1 MSTRLNALLSNNLL
15 QPLLPVLYI
24 AWADGELADAECT
37 RIRELA
43 GALPGLDEQASDTLD
58 AWLVSS
64 RAPTATELSR
74 LRRCIRDRAGAR
86 QTSLEGFSASM
97 QANVSAQV
105 TDAVATYAREHE
117 ISGEGVS
124 AEIFSNTGE
133 AVRQRLDESPARF
146 NPKAVQAV
154 LEGNYARQWAQVRDV
169 LSHDA
174 FQYAYGETGEAQ
186 RARVLGWLRHL
197 AEHRELA
204 MAALP
209 ESVGGQNDMAG
220 FIHVF
225 QALAMFDLSLVVKFG
240 VQYGLFGGSIIFLGN
255 ETHHQKY
262 LPDIASLKLLGGFA
276 MTESGHGSNV
286 QALETTATYDPDTEE
301 FVIRTPSISARKEWI
316 GNAARDG
323 HAATVFA
330 QLQTGGEAYG
340 VHAFVVPIRDDSGTV
355 INGVRIEDCG
365 HKMGLN
371 GVDNGRLYFD
381 DVRIPRA
388 NLLDRY
394 ATVQADGSYESP
406 IANDNKRFFT
416 MLGTLVGGRIS
427 VASASVTAAKKSL
440 AIATRYGAMRRQF
453 GDDPDNERVGEL
465 RVLDYRTHQM
475 RLFPKIA
482 HTYALH
488 FAVEDLIEQFR
499 VRTEDTARHV
509 ETLAAGLKSLASWHA
524 IDASQQ
530 ARECCG
536 GLGFLS
542 ENQIATIR
550 RDIDVF
556 ATFEGDN
563 TVLMNLVAKNR
574 LGSYAK
580 SFEQNLVVT
589 VARELVR
596 KARVELL
603 EGNPVIARKTDEDHL
618 RSADFHLEVLRL
630 RAHNLLVSAA
640 RRLRKRIGDGMA
652 PFKAFSDIQDHL
664 MAYARADMEQH
675 VAERFAAVVAGLDA
689 GPTRDALETM
699 RQLSAVD
706 VIYEDSAWFLDNS
719 YFQPSKRRALRKLR
733 LKLLDEIRPDVLGY
747 IEAFAIP
754 DDCLS
759 APIAFE
765 DYIGRQPLK
774 KAGAEPAVD

>member
-1 MSTRLNALLSNNLL
+1 MSTRLDCLLSNDPL

-24 AWADGELADAECT
+24 AWADDELAEQECT
-37 RIRELA
+37 RIRDMA
-43 GALPGLDEQASDTLD
+43 GALPGLDEQARHTLD
-58 AWLVSS
+58 AWLTPSQPPS
-64 RAPTATELSR
+64 ATELSR
-74 LRRCIRDRAGAR
+74 LRRRIRERAGAR
-86 QTSLEGFSASM
+86 KQSLAGFSASM
-97 QANVSAQV
+97 QTDVPSNVLDS
-105 TDAVATYAREHE
+105 VAAYARERD

-124 AEIFSNTGE
+124 ADIFRNSGQ
-133 AVRQRLDESPARF
+133 AVRQRFDESPARF
-146 NPKAVQAV
+146 NPESLQAF
-154 LEGNYARQWAQVRDV
+154 LEGDYADRWALVREV

-174 FQYAYGETGEAQ
+174 FAYAYGETGEAQ
-186 RARVLGWLRHL
+186 RERVLGWLTHL
-197 AEHRELA
+197 AEHREIA

-209 ESVGGQNDMAG
+209 ESVGGQGDMAG
-220 FIHVF
+220 FIHIF
-225 QALAMFDLSLVVKFG
+225 QALAMFDLSLVVKLG

-255 ETHHQKY
+255 EAHHRKY

-286 QALETTATYDPDTEE
+286 QALETTAIYDPDTEE
-301 FVIRTPSISARKEWI
+301 FVIRTPSVSARKEWI

-323 HAATVFA
+323 HAVTVFA
-330 QLQTGGEAYG
+330 QLETGGDGYG
-340 VHAFVVPIRDDSGTV
+340 VHAFIVPIRDDSGAV
-355 INGVRIEDCG
+355 MKGVRIEDCG

-381 DVRIPRA
+381 DVRIPRS

-394 ATVQADGSYESP
+394 ATVHADGSYDSP
-406 IANDNKRFFT
+406 IASDNKRFFT

-427 VASASVTAAKKSL
+427 VASASVTAAKKAL

-453 GDDPDNERVGEL
+453 GDAPDNDRRCEL

-499 VRTEDTARHV
+499 TRTEDTARHV
-509 ETLAAGLKSLASWHA
+509 ETLAAGIKALASWHA

-536 GLGFLS
+536 GLGFLT

-563 TVLMNLVAKNR
+563 TVLMNLVAKNK
-574 LGSYAK
+574 LGRYAK
-580 SFEQNLVVT
+580 SFEQNLVIT
-589 VARELVR
+589 VVRELVR
-596 KARVELL
+596 KARTELL

-618 RSADFHLEVLRL
+618 RSADFHLEVLKL
-630 RAHNLLVSAA
+630 RAHNLLVSGA
-640 RRLRKRIGDGMA
+640 RRIRKRIGDGMD
-652 PFKAFSDIQDHL
+652 PFMAFADIQDHL
-664 MAYARADMEQH
+664 MAYARADMEHH
-675 VAERFAAVVAGLDA
+675 VTERFADVVAGMEP

-706 VIYEDSAWFLDNS
+706 IIYEDSAWFLDNS
-719 YFQPSKRRALRKLR
+719 YFQPAKRRALRKLR
-733 LKLLDEIRPDVLGY
+733 LKLLEEIRPDALGY

-754 DDCLS
+754 DGCLS

-765 DYIGRQPLK
+765 DYIGREPLN
-774 KAGAEPAVD
+774 KADDSAANL

>member
-1 MSTRLNALLSNNLL
+1 MTDHRLDSLLTHDAL
-15 QPLLPVLYI
+15 QPLLPVIYI
-24 AWADGELADAECT
+24 AWADADLAEAECERIRDMAAALPTLDADAE
-37 RIRELA
+37 
-43 GALPGLDEQASDTLD
+43 QALD
-58 AWLVSS
+58 AWL
-64 RAPTATELSR
+64 APDRPPSATELTR
-74 LRRCIRDRAGAR
+74 LRRRIREQAGQR
-86 QTSLEGFSASM
+86 QASLAGFASSM
-97 QANVSAQV
+97 ADDVPAAV
-105 TDAVATYAREHE
+105 TDAVDAYAVERD

-124 AEIFSNTGE
+124 ADIFQNAGQP
-133 AVRQRLDESPARF
+133 VRQTFEESPARF
-146 NPKAVQAV
+146 NPKGVQAV
-154 LEGNYARQWAQVRDV
+154 LEGAYAKQWADVRAV
-169 LSHDA
+169 LSHDI
-174 FQYAYGETGEAQ
+174 FKYAYGETGEQQ
-186 RARVLGWLRHL
+186 RARVLGWLEHL
-197 AEHRELA
+197 AENRE
-204 MAALP
+204 MATTALP
-209 ESVGGQNDMAG
+209 ESVGGQSDMAG
-220 FIHVF
+220 FIHIF

-255 ETHHQKY
+255 DDHHKKY

-301 FVIRTPSISARKEWI
+301 FVVNTPSVSARKEWI

-330 QLQTGGEAYG
+330 QLETGGEGYG
-340 VHAFVVPIRDDSGTV
+340 VHAFIVPIRDMAGEV
-355 INGVRIEDCG
+355 LPGVRIEDCG

-381 DVRIPRA
+381 DVRIPRE

-394 ATVQADGSYESP
+394 AVVQPDGTYDSP
-406 IANDNKRFFT
+406 IASDNKRFFT

-427 VASASVTAAKKSL
+427 VASASVTAAKKAL
-440 AIATRYGAMRRQF
+440 TIATRYGALRRQF
-453 GDDPDNERVGEL
+453 GGDEGGEL
-465 RVLDYRTHQM
+465 RILDYKTHQM

-488 FAVEDLIEQFR
+488 FAVEDLIEQFKN
-499 VRTEDTARHV
+499 RTEDTARHV

-563 TVLMNLVAKNR
+563 TVLLNLVAKNR

-580 SFEQNLVVT
+580 SFEQDLVLTIV
-589 VARELVR
+589 RELA
-596 KARVELL
+596 KTAKTELL

-618 RSADFHLEVLRL
+618 RSADFHLEVLKL
-630 RAHNLLVSAA
+630 RSHNLLVSGA
-640 RRLRKRIGDGMA
+640 RRIRKRMSNGMD
-652 PFKAFSDIQDHL
+652 PFIAFSDIQDHL
-664 MAYARADMEQH
+664 MAFARADVETHIAEQ
-675 VAERFAAVVAGLDA
+675 FAKVVSGLED

-699 RQLSAVD
+699 RQMSAID
-706 VIYEDSAWFLDNS
+706 TIYEDSAWYMDNG
-719 YFQPSKRRALRKLR
+719 YFQPAKRRALRKLR
-733 LKLLDEIRPDVLGY
+733 IKLLEEIRPDALGY
-747 IEAFAIP
+747 VEAFAIP
-754 DDCLS
+754 NECLS

-765 DYIGRQPLK
+765 DYIGKPPLK
-774 KAGAEPAVD
+774 QA

>member
-1 MSTRLNALLSNNLL
+1 MTAHRLDSLLTNDAL
-15 QPLLPVLYI
+15 QPLLPVIYI
-24 AWADGELADAECT
+24 AWADADLAEAECERIRDMAATLPTLDADAE
-37 RIRELA
+37 
-43 GALPGLDEQASDTLD
+43 QALD
-58 AWLVSS
+58 AWL
-64 RAPTATELSR
+64 APDRPPSATELTR
-74 LRRCIRDRAGAR
+74 LRRRIREQAGQHQR
-86 QTSLEGFSASM
+86 SLAGFASSM
-97 QANVSAQV
+97 AKDVPAAV
-105 TDAVATYAREHE
+105 TDAVDAYALERD

-124 AEIFSNTGE
+124 ADIFQNAGQP
-133 AVRQRLDESPARF
+133 VRQTFEESPAGF

-154 LEGNYARQWAQVRDV
+154 LEGAYAKQWADVREV
-169 LSHDA
+169 LSHDVFA
-174 FQYAYGETGEAQ
+174 YAYGETGEQQ
-186 RARVLGWLRHL
+186 RARVLGWLEHL
-197 AEHRELA
+197 AENREMA
-204 MAALP
+204 TAALP
-209 ESVGGQNDMAG
+209 ESVGGQGDMAG
-220 FIHVF
+220 FIHIF

-255 ETHHQKY
+255 DDHHKTY

-286 QALETTATYDPDTEE
+286 QALETTATYDPHTKE
-301 FVIRTPSISARKEWI
+301 FVVNTPSVSARKEWI

-330 QLQTGGEAYG
+330 QLETGGEGYG
-340 VHAFVVPIRDDSGTV
+340 VHAFVVPIRDRHGDV
-355 INGVRIEDCG
+355 LPGVRIEDCG

-381 DVRIPRA
+381 DVRIPRE

-394 ATVQADGSYESP
+394 AVVQPDGTYDSP
-406 IANDNKRFFT
+406 IASDNKRFFT

-427 VASASVTAAKKSL
+427 VASASVTAAKKAL
-440 AIATRYGAMRRQF
+440 TIATRYGALRRQF
-453 GDDPDNERVGEL
+453 GGDDGGEL
-465 RVLDYRTHQM
+465 CVLDYKTHQM

-499 VRTEDTARHV
+499 NRSEDTARHV
-509 ETLAAGLKSLASWHA
+509 ETLAAGLKALASWHA

-563 TVLMNLVAKNR
+563 TVLLNLVAKNR

-580 SFEQNLVVT
+580 SFEQNLVLTIV
-589 VARELVR
+589 RELA
-596 KARVELL
+596 KTAKTELL

-618 RSADFHLEVLRL
+618 RSADFHLEALKLRS
-630 RAHNLLVSAA
+630 HNLLVSGA
-640 RRLRKRIGDGMA
+640 RRIRKRMSNGMD
-652 PFKAFSDIQDHL
+652 PFIAFSDIQDHL
-664 MAYARADMEQH
+664 MAFARADVETHIAEQ
-675 VAERFAAVVAGLDA
+675 FAKVVSGLED

-699 RQLSAVD
+699 RQLSAID
-706 VIYEDSAWFLDNS
+706 TIYEDSAWYMDNG
-719 YFQPSKRRALRKLR
+719 YFQPAKRRALRKLR
-733 LKLLDEIRPDVLGY
+733 IKLLEEIRPDALGY
-747 IEAFAIP
+747 VEAFAIP
-754 DDCLS
+754 DECLS

-765 DYIGRQPLK
+765 DYIGKAPLK
-774 KAGAEPAVD
+774 KA